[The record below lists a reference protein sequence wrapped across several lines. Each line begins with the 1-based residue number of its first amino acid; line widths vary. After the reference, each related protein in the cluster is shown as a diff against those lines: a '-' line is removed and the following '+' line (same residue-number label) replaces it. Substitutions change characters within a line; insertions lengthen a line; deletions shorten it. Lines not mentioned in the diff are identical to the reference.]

1 MRSRSSGVCS
11 RRVLRVPAGRSVW
24 PPAAVWL
31 ARKRPAVLPAPDQG
45 VAQQRTAPLQVGLPS
60 LVPRSGLPGGGRG
73 MGVTI
78 GVDPH
83 KASCTAAV
91 LDQRGELVAQQRFAA
106 TRTGSRALRRWA
118 KRWPERCWAVEGA
131 SGLGRTLAQQLVGD
145 GELVLDVPAKLA
157 ARVRL
162 LSTGHSR

>member
-1 MRSRSSGVCS
+1 
-11 RRVLRVPAGRSVW
+11 
-24 PPAAVWL
+24 
-31 ARKRPAVLPAPDQG
+31 
-45 VAQQRTAPLQVGLPS
+45 
-60 LVPRSGLPGGGRG
+60 

-118 KRWPERCWAVEGA
+118 KRWPERC
-131 SGLGRTLAQQLVGD
+131 
-145 GELVLDVPAKLA
+145 
-157 ARVRL
+157 
-162 LSTGHSR
+162 